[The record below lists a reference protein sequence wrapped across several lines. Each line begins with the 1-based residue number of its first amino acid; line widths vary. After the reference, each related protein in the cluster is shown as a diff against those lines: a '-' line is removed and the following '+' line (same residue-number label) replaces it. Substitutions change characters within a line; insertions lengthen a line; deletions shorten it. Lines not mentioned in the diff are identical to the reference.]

1 MTTPNSG
8 KKGFPLLPVLIA
20 IALIGA
26 AVFYLSRGD
35 GTGAQSG
42 SLSTEQST
50 SMQAAP
56 ENVPND
62 NADPAAD
69 GNTDAADA
77 PATP

>member
-62 NADPAAD
+62 NADPAAE
-69 GNTDAADA
+69 TRAADA